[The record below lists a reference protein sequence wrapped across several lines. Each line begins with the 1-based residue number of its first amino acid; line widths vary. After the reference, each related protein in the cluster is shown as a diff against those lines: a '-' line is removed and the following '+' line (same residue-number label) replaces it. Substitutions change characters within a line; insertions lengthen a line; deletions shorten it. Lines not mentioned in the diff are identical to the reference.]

1 MGSVGERVIT
11 PMAVSEKDLCRTG
24 YLRWLVP
31 KQRFSKPAFKPHFVV
46 SNGVFF
52 VAGRHFNGY
61 HIRFFKTS
69 ARKKEACSFDL
80 RSVTALDAY
89 RATGNEGLSLS
100 LDEDTGI
107 RTIVVSFAAIGRFEA
122 EQWRE
127 LWCSAVAAPR
137 ITKGLL
143 NLHKTGMY
151 GGFLERFGEQVPC
164 KSAGVRTAQGVMSAR
179 GV

>member
-46 SNGVFF
+46 SNG
-52 VAGRHFNGY
+52 Y

-89 RATGNEGLSLS
+89 RATGNEGLSLT

-127 LWCSAVAAPR
+127 LWCSAVPAPR

-143 NLHKTGMY
+143 NLHKTGTY